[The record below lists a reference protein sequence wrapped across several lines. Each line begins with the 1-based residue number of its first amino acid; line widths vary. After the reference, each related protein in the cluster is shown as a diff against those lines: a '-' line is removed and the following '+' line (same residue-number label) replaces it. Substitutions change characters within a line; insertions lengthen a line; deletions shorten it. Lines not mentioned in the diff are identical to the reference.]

1 MNTRLELLFEKF
13 HISDKDKYEINQ
25 IYMLLPDIKKQNLI
39 NNFEILSLK
48 LKEIEADIEIE
59 KDILIWN
66 AVERIK
72 SSILEKRKNNYEQNT
87 KSRIDLLK
95 GEI

>member
-1 MNTRLELLFEKF
+1 MNTHLELLFKKY

-25 IYMLLPDIKKQNLI
+25 IYMLLPDNKKQNLL
-39 NNFEILSLK
+39 NNFEVLTFK
-48 LKEIEADIEIE
+48 LKKIEQELDVERE
-59 KDILIWN
+59 LLIWN

-72 SSILEKRKNNYEQNT
+72 NSILEKRSTNFQQNI

-95 GEI
+95 WEI